1 MTQIGDIFTDEN
13 LNEYAEKATW
23 ANENN
28 ALITEIEPENNI
40 RRFRL
45 DAIPEHIPTYDEQK
59 QNRAA
64 AYQQEVDPITAHI
77 QRERDEEEPD
87 EEKIAALIVER
98 AEKVAEIQARYPY
111 PEESEA
117 ILAAGD

>member
-1 MTQIGDIFTDEN
+1 MTKIGDIFTNED
-13 LNEYAEKATW
+13 LKEYAEKAMW

-28 ALITEIEPENNI
+28 ALITEIETENNI

-45 DAIPEHIPTYDEQK
+45 DAIPEHIPTYEEQK

-77 QRERDEEEPD
+77 QRERDKEEPD
-87 EEKIAALIVER
+87 EEKILSLIEER
-98 AEKVAEIQARYPY
+98 AEKVAEIKEKFPY
-111 PEESEA
+111 PVEAEE
-117 ILAAGD
+117 

>member
-13 LNEYAEKATW
+13 AEIYTENAIW

-40 RRFRL
+40 RRFRI
-45 DAIPEHIPTYDEQK
+45 DAIPEHVPTYDEQK
-59 QNRAA
+59 QNRAV

-77 QRERDEEEPD
+77 QRLRDDEEPD
-87 EEKIAALIVER
+87 EQRIAELIQER
-98 AEKVAEIQARYPY
+98 AEKVAEIKKQYPY
-111 PEESEA
+111 PEESEG
-117 ILAAGD
+117 GDGKD

>member
-1 MTQIGDIFTDEN
+1 MTQIGEIFTNED
-13 LNEYAEKATW
+13 LKEYAEKSVW

-40 RRFRL
+40 RRFRI
-45 DAIPEHIPTYDEQK
+45 DAIPEHVPTYEEQK

-77 QRERDEEEPD
+77 QRERDKEEQD
-87 EEKIAALIVER
+87 EEKILSLIEER
-98 AEKVAEIQARYPY
+98 DAKVAEIQSRYPY
-111 PEESEA
+111 PEEEA
-117 ILAAGD
+117 

>member
-1 MTQIGDIFTDEN
+1 MTEIGEIFTNED
-13 LNEYAEKATW
+13 LNEYAEKAAW

-45 DAIPEHIPTYDEQK
+45 DAIPEHVPTYEEQK
-59 QNRAA
+59 QNRAS

-77 QRERDEEEPD
+77 QRERDKEEPD
-87 EEKIAALIVER
+87 EEKISALIEER
-98 AEKVAEIQARYPY
+98 DEKVAEIKERFPY
-111 PEESEA
+111 PVEAEE
-117 ILAAGD
+117 

>member
-1 MTQIGDIFTDEN
+1 MTQIGEIFTDEN
-13 LNEYAEKATW
+13 LNDYAEKAVW

-40 RRFRL
+40 RRFRI
-45 DAIPEHIPTYDEQK
+45 DAIPEHVPTYDEQK

-77 QRERDEEEPD
+77 QRERDKEEPD
-87 EEKIAALIVER
+87 EEKIAELIAER
-98 AEKVAEIQARYPY
+98 DAKVAEIQVRYPY
-111 PEESEA
+111 PESEA
-117 ILAAGD
+117 EDG